1 MCCQAHHPFRNQG
14 DDLVATSR
22 IWPLVSRML
31 HDRTANKIA
40 GAVNRIP
47 GATAQIIAYDVG
59 SRIAEAIR
67 AR

>member
-1 MCCQAHHPFRNQG
+1 MTILLPRREYG
-14 DDLVATSR
+14 
-22 IWPLVSRML
+22 PLVSRML
-31 HDRTANKIA
+31 HDRTADKIA